1 MNLFEKTKKLE
12 DVKNNIKSIEDVI
25 KEPILALAVD
35 KLYFTDDAVYSTVYI
50 LVNNGDNL
58 RTNLLN
64 ELELIKF
71 FDNVIFDIVSKEY
84 YERNLRNMAQLFY
97 EA

>member
-25 KEPILALAVD
+25 KEPVSALAVD

-50 LVNNGDNL
+50 LVDNGDNL

-64 ELELIKF
+64 DGTVILWGL
-71 FDNVIFDIVSKEY
+71 NV
-84 YERNLRNMAQLFY
+84 
-97 EA
+97 